1 VTLEQLRIFVA
12 VAEREHVT
20 RAAALLGLTQS
31 ATSAA
36 IQALERRHGTVLFDR
51 VGRNVVLTEAGRA
64 FLIEARAL
72 LARAESAETVLAE
85 LAGLRRGT
93 LPVQASQTIAAYWLP
108 AHLVHFHAQWPDID
122 PPRFGYKPL
131 LYWCLTAGMW
141 SQAECLMESGLAFKV
156 VWDKFHDGVDP
167 GHKPFILRATLYK
180 RFIERET
187 RCQQCVTTLLSAA
200 WRKRYRLPK
209 DMARAMAK
217 EVWLTRRKEVW
228 ETEESLEQWKGLV
241 AR

>member
-1 VTLEQLRIFVA
+1 MEGQDILDLKLFELVSRGFDDWYAVKRLLEA
-12 VAEREHVT
+12 KA
-20 RAAALLGLTQS
+20 
-31 ATSAA
+31 
-36 IQALERRHGTVLFDR
+36 
-51 VGRNVVLTEAGRA
+51 NPCVVIPGRA
-64 FLIEARAL
+64 
-72 LARAESAETVLAE
+72 T
-85 LAGLRRGT
+85 T
-93 LPVQASQTIAAYWLP
+93 TIAHALSSNQ
-108 AHLVHFHAQWPDID
+108 LDVVRIIHAQWPDID

-141 SQAECLMESGLAFKV
+141 SQAECLMESGLPFKV

-167 GHKPFILRATLYK
+167 GHKPFILRAALYK